1 MEEMKIIENNLKEC
15 DALIGRLLEEI
26 KGRKNVL
33 FIDDL
38 TNSVAKLMNARA
50 AYTNVLI
57 Y

>member
-1 MEEMKIIENNLKEC
+1 MKIIENNLKEC